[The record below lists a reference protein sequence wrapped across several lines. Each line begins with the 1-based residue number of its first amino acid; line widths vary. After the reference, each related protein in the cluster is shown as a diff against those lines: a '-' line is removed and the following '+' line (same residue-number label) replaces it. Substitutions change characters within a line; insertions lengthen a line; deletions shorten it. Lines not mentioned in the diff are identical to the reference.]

1 MHDRIFHRISIL
13 PYVWNIKRIRSAF
26 SSFILSK
33 LWIFNNGRPGLC
45 QHRPKYPLKH
55 YFKDPKLL
63 KMKWKTTYIYLGF
76 LIPNIVWQILK
87 HFCSTNKFSTRSKF
101 LKRGR
106 TRKYKYYMYEKKIWI
121 LNIQWTFVFQISYE
135 ICQQRFIIQYH
146 KLSSIIT

>member
-1 MHDRIFHRISIL
+1 MHDRIFDRISIL

-63 KMKWKTTYIYLGF
+63 KMKWKTTYIFLGF
-76 LIPNIVWQILK
+76 LIPNIIVWQILK
-87 HFCSTNKFSTRSKF
+87 QFAKQFHNISLSLTNEESLKISFEYYTLLCWSTLAFYMERFYGWRNK
-101 LKRGR
+101 
-106 TRKYKYYMYEKKIWI
+106 MVKKPSW
-121 LNIQWTFVFQISYE
+121 NQS
-135 ICQQRFIIQYH
+135 
-146 KLSSIIT
+146 

>member
-1 MHDRIFHRISIL
+1 MHDRIFDRISIL

-63 KMKWKTTYIYLGF
+63 KMKWKTTYIFLGF
-76 LIPNIVWQILK
+76 LIPNIMVWQILK
-87 HFCSTNKFSTRSKF
+87 QFAKQFHNISLSLTNEESLKISFEYYTLLCWSTLAFYMERFYGWGNK
-101 LKRGR
+101 
-106 TRKYKYYMYEKKIWI
+106 MVKKPSW
-121 LNIQWTFVFQISYE
+121 NQS
-135 ICQQRFIIQYH
+135 
-146 KLSSIIT
+146 